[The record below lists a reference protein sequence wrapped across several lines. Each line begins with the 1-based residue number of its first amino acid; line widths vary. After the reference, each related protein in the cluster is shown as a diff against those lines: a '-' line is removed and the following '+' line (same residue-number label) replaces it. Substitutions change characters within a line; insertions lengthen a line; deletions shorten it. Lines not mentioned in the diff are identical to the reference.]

1 MPKVDDPQ
9 APPFCSV
16 ALLRIELN
24 DARTGWGTGAV
35 IDAQHILTCAHN
47 LISRHGQYEATR
59 IDAFP
64 GYSSDRPPAPA
75 EAVSASNGFYPRV
88 FAEQADRSWD
98 IAVLRLKQAIRLP
111 ADMSPFAVEQEPKK
125 ELQIAGYPSDRHY
138 RMWTD
143 IELWSGI
150 DIEKHVFAYL
160 HETAAGSSGSPVYE
174 YEPRA
179 GVARQYGVHS
189 GFAQN
194 RDEDKVG
201 VLVTRVT
208 KAFVDDAVRADPG
221 PNAPFLIGV
230 PLAEFGE
237 P

>member
-1 MPKVDDPQ
+1 MPKVQDPQ
-9 APPFCSV
+9 EPPFCSV

-24 DARTGWGTGAV
+24 NARTGWGTGAV

-64 GYSSDRPPAPA
+64 GYSSDRPPAPV
-75 EAVSASNGFYPRV
+75 EGVSATNGFYPRV
-88 FAEQADRSWD
+88 FAERADRSWD
-98 IAVLRLKQAIRLP
+98 IAVLRLKDAIRLP
-111 ADMSPFAVEQEPKK
+111 MYMSPVAVEQEPKK
-125 ELQIAGYPSDRHY
+125 ELQIAGYPSDHHY

-143 IELWSGI
+143 VELWSGI
-150 DIEKHVFAYL
+150 NIEEHIFAYL

-174 YEPRA
+174 YETRV

-194 RDEDKVG
+194 HEEDKVG
-201 VLVTRVT
+201 VLITRVT
-208 KAFVDDAVRADPG
+208 KSFVDYAVRAQPG
-221 PNAPFLIGV
+221 PEAPFLIGV
-230 PLAEFGE
+230 LRAEFGE